1 MASRRAVT
9 ALLLVQLLAF
19 TVAAQQSSEF
29 GRASGGEV
37 VLTPKGSAPL
47 SGTLTLSAS
56 NANDVFGAMTA
67 GGTLLE
73 DRLWFFASASRQQT
87 SSSRFDTL
95 ALPENATSNAVGVRA
110 NAQLTSAQDFSAI
123 FDAARRPELST
134 TAPASFGAVVP
145 SSFLSLRYTG
155 IVSSH
160 MFFNASVSRSSRTA
174 TVPVQ

>member
-1 MASRRAVT
+1 MVSRRAVT
-9 ALLLVQLLAF
+9 ALVLVQLLAF
-19 TVAAQQSSEF
+19 AVAAQQSAEF

-47 SGTLTLSAS
+47 SGSLTLSTSTAS
-56 NANDVFGAMTA
+56 DVFGAMTA

-87 SSSRFDTL
+87 SARRFDGL
-95 ALPENATSNAVGVRA
+95 ELPENATTSAVGVRA

-123 FDAARRPELST
+123 FQNVRQPEALT
-134 TAPASFGAVVP
+134 LGNPVP

-155 IVSSH
+155 IISSN
-160 MFFNASVSRSSRTA
+160 MFFNASFTRTK
-174 TVPVQ
+174 